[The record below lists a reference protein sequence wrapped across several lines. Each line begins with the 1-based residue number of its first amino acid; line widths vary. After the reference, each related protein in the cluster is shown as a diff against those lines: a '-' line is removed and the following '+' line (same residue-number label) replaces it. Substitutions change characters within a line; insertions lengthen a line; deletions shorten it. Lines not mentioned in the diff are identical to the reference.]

1 MRTNERRQ
9 IAERPTLLPDR
20 RWVEISSSGA
30 WPTLAT
36 AIPSDCI
43 GSNRKPLSGR
53 ADAMTDGRL
62 VFTASNVTEARES
75 VSDELLLRHVA
86 EGDRAAMHVM
96 FARHRA
102 RVFRF
107 IQRIVCN
114 PAIADDLV
122 SQVFLDVWRSATRF
136 EGRARVST
144 WLLSIARFKAINSR
158 RERAHEDIDQG
169 DSLEIADAADTPD
182 VALDRKDT
190 QGILRT
196 CIDRL
201 SPAHREIIDLFY
213 YRENSVAEVSE
224 MIGIPQATVKS
235 RIFYARKQLA
245 RILVGAG
252 SRPQR
257 PQQAKDGRAARLSRE
272 QHPNMQATSS
282 QRRVHIT
289 RLLSR
294 RRPHHEDACFVSP
307 SSHLLLGISS
317 RRHIFRR
324 IQRLLGSGVRN
335 PVGDVRSNLQLYGQH
350 FE

>member
-1 MRTNERRQ
+1 M
-9 IAERPTLLPDR
+9 
-20 RWVEISSSGA
+20 
-30 WPTLAT
+30 
-36 AIPSDCI
+36 
-43 GSNRKPLSGR
+43 
-53 ADAMTDGRL
+53 
-62 VFTASNVTEARES
+62 
-75 VSDELLLRHVA
+75 
-86 EGDRAAMHVM
+86 
-96 FARHRA
+96 
-102 RVFRF
+102 
-107 IQRIVCN
+107 
-114 PAIADDLV
+114 
-122 SQVFLDVWRSATRF
+122 FLDVWRSATRF

-252 SRPQR
+252 FE
-257 PQQAKDGRAARLSRE
+257 AAAAPTSKRRE
-272 QHPNMQATSS
+272 SS
-282 QRRVHIT
+282 KALPRT
-289 RLLSR
+289 AS
-294 RRPHHEDACFVSP
+294 EYA
-307 SSHLLLGISS
+307 G
-317 RRHIFRR
+317 
-324 IQRLLGSGVRN
+324 
-335 PVGDVRSNLQLYGQH
+335 NL
-350 FE
+350 EPTPECT